1 MSAPTIP
8 TATDGQEELTL
19 QQITERHKDR
29 WVAMVVTK
37 RDGNLQPV
45 AGRVVAMD
53 ADRYR
58 LRESLVKYTDV
69 CIFYTGE
76 PPYPILL

>member
-1 MSAPTIP
+1 MSAPAIP